1 MEIEREQSSWQ
12 LPSRLWKE
20 AKGFVIDYKVNP
32 EHSFIVEKI
41 REFPALSSFGEA
53 IQGITPYDKYR
64 GQDPELIKRR
74 GYHFDYKKDDT
85 CGKWLSGKDV
95 SRYSLS
101 WSGEWLSYGPWLG
114 APRRAPFF

>member
-1 MEIEREQSSWQ
+1 MWKLRENNLHGSCRHVFGKKQKDLLLTTKSIQ
-12 LPSRLWKE
+12 
-20 AKGFVIDYKVNP
+20 

-41 REFPALSSFGEA
+41 REFPALSSFGKA

-85 CGKWLSGKDV
+85 CGKWLSGKM
-95 SRYSLS
+95 SLAIVC
-101 WSGEWLSYGPWLG
+101 LG
-114 APRRAPFF
+114 VANG